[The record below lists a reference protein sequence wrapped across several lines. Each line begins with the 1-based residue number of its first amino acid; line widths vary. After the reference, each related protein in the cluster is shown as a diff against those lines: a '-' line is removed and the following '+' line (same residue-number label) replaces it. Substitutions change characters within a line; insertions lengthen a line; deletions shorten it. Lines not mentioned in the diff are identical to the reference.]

1 MQSSKRPFK
10 KKKAT
15 KQQKQDARQ
24 GEAKTIAKLTER
36 VAQLDVDEAQNC
48 SRFDELPISSRT
60 VRGLGVGKF
69 ESMTKV
75 QQLSI
80 PVALTGR
87 DMLCAA
93 KTGSGKTLSFIV
105 PTIELLYR
113 KNWGPAD
120 GLGALIITPTRE
132 LAQQIFKVVHI
143 AGKYH
148 NLTGGIVTGGA
159 AFDEE
164 QMGVGV
170 VNLLVA
176 TPGRLLQ
183 HVDQTQ
189 GLELGTVAVLV
200 LDEADRL
207 LDEGFKEEVDA
218 VVKTLP
224 SDRQTLLFSATQTKD
239 LNSLARLCL
248 TDPEY
253 IGVHANARYVTP
265 RKLCQNFAV
274 VPVKDKLSIVYSF
287 IKRNLRE
294 KTIIFFATCSQVK
307 FAYLTLSKLLRKTG
321 ACTMCLTGK
330 MKPHQRQEVHAA
342 FVQKSAACLFSTDVA
357 ARGLD
362 FPAVKWVIQADCP
375 DDVDTYIHR
384 VGRTARAGANGA
396 SLLLL
401 SPEEELFLK
410 RLATKRIRL
419 REVEISP
426 KYLSDATSQ
435 MVALVVQDTE
445 IKANA
450 QKAVIAYLR
459 SLYFQKDKEVFD
471 VRKVDAAALSGSFGL
486 ARAPSL
492 KFVDQGTRSQK
503 NSSWELQNLMRER
516 EEELRRV
523 APAEFAKQKA
533 AQKAETRADR
543 KRHANHMGKIQE
555 HQSRFAADGDDDTSS
570 DGDIIFR
577 ADQGDGKAAADAE
590 IDASFRDVLSKRKM
604 KQTKKDPFALP
615 DTHRPELTVF
625 ADSDGEGEEGK
636 PLKKKVLS
644 PFDQAMLS
652 LQEKQ
657 AGKKNDD
664 KVLLEEKEI
673 DRKGLVSEQKVFK
686 DSLKQAVKLA
696 DKTDKVEEKVRV
708 QEKHQR
714 RKERLKMLRGGKKP
728 GEEDEVACVL
738 ASGGEESSGGESDDE
753 GSGSD
758 EDEEG
763 GNEDEDEDAEMEDSD
778 EEGEGPPP
786 AKRRRGGG
794 SIADKER
801 QALEMLQRMQR

>member
-1 MQSSKRPFK
+1 MKSRGA

-24 GEAKTIAKLTER
+24 GEAKTMAKLTER
-36 VAQLDVDEAQNC
+36 VAKLDVEDAQNC

-60 VRGLGVGKF
+60 TRGLGVGKF

-80 PVALTGR
+80 PIALTGR
-87 DMLCAA
+87 DVLCAA
-93 KTGSGKTLSFIV
+93 KTGSGKTLSFVV

-113 KNWGPAD
+113 KNWGPAN

-159 AFDEE
+159 AFEEE

-189 GLELGTVAVLV
+189 GLELGTVSMLV

-224 SDRQTLLFSATQTKD
+224 SERQTLLFSATQTKD

-253 IGVHANARYVTP
+253 VGVHAESRYVTP

-274 VPVKDKLSIVYSF
+274 VPLKDKLSIIYSF
-287 IKRNLRE
+287 VKRNFRE
-294 KTIIFFATCSQVK
+294 KTIVFFATCSQVK

-342 FVQKSAACLFSTDVA
+342 FVQKSAACLFCTDVA

-362 FPAVKWVIQADCP
+362 FPSVKWVIQMDCP

-401 SPEEELFLK
+401 SPEEEFFLK
-410 RLATKRIRL
+410 RLAVKRVRL

-426 KYLSDATSQ
+426 KHLADATSQ

-450 QKAVIAYLR
+450 QKAVVAYLR

-533 AQKAETRADR
+533 AQKAETRAER
-543 KRHANHMGKIQE
+543 KRHANHMGLIQE
-555 HQSRFAADGDDDTSS
+555 HQNRFNADDDGDTSS

-577 ADQGDGKAAADAE
+577 ANQDEGKEAADAE
-590 IDASFRDVLSKRKM
+590 ANVSLSVLSKRKM

-615 DTHRPELTVF
+615 DTHRPERTVF
-625 ADSDGEGEEGK
+625 VDSDGEGDGGK
-636 PLKKKVLS
+636 VPKKKVLS

-657 AGKKNDD
+657 AGKKASEQ
-664 KVLLEEKEI
+664 VLLAEKEI
-673 DRKGLVSEQKVFK
+673 DRKGLVSEQKIFK
-686 DSLKQAVKLA
+686 DSLKEAVKIA
-696 DKTDKVEEKVRV
+696 DTTDKAEEKVRV

-714 RKERLKMLRGGKKP
+714 RKERIRMLRASNRPDDDGP
-728 GEEDEVACVL
+728 SVVL
-738 ASGGEESSGGESDDE
+738 AGGGELSSDGESQESDGDDDEAMSDDE
-753 GSGSD
+753 D
-758 EDEEG
+758 A
-763 GNEDEDEDAEMEDSD
+763 DAEGSSEDN
-778 EEGEGPPP
+778 GGPPP
-786 AKRRRGGG
+786 SKRRRAAGGT
-794 SIADKER
+794 IADKER
-801 QALEMLQRMQR
+801 QALAMLNRFK